1 MEQIKVME
9 LIRLLFDQIKAAD
22 YLVEEELPGVGIN
35 IIGGGNRLFDAL
47 YAPSDALRFI
57 LILYGVNEDDA
68 YEMIS
73 DALRDDSIDKL
84 LEVIKCQDS

>member
-22 YLVEEELPGVGIN
+22 YLVEEELPGVGIG
-35 IIGGGNRLFDAL
+35 IIGSGNRLFNAL

-57 LILYGVNEDDA
+57 LISYGVNEDGA

-73 DALRDDSIDKL
+73 DALCDDSIDKL